1 MDSRRWEQLGA
12 AMGIVFVIMQ
22 LAAQSVIQAGGA
34 EPPFYAGSQ
43 EIVDFFMT
51 RNSRLFGIGDYL
63 STLSVIPF
71 VGWLSALWARLR
83 RAEGA
88 AGLLSVAA
96 LGSGLVTATQLVS
109 GGGWTLAMGRIG
121 EGLTPEL
128 ARMLFD
134 MGNLN
139 FANIWVSL
147 AGMLLAVG
155 LLSVQMGA
163 LPRWLG
169 WAGLVIALGLVIAR
183 AFWERSGIVFTPYG
197 LFWLWLIAASV
208 VLIRRAGEGE
218 VASRPP
224 GVSS

>member
-1 MDSRRWEQLGA
+1 MESRRWEQLGA
-12 AMGIVFVIMQ
+12 AMGIAFIIMQ
-22 LAAQSVIQAGGA
+22 LTAQGMIQPGGA

-43 EIVDFFMT
+43 EIVEFFMT
-51 RNSRLFGIGDYL
+51 RNTRLAGLGDYL
-63 STLSVIPF
+63 STLSLIPF

-88 AGLLSVAA
+88 AGWLSVAA

-121 EGLTPEL
+121 EGLDPEL

-147 AGMLLAVG
+147 AGMLLAAG
-155 LLSVQMGA
+155 LLSIRTGA

-169 WAGLVIALGLVIAR
+169 WAGLAIALGLLIAR
-183 AFWERSGIVFTPYG
+183 AFWERSGIVFTPYAV
-197 LFWLWLIAASV
+197 FWLWVIASSV
-208 VLIRRAGEGE
+208 VLIWRAGDGTT
-218 VASRPP
+218 
-224 GVSS
+224 